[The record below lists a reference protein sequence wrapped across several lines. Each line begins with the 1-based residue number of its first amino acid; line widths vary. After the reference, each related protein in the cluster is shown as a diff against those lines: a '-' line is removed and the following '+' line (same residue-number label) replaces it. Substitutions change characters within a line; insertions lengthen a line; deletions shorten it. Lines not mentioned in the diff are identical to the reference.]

1 MSWPNV
7 LLIWRREMRDQ
18 LRDRRT
24 LFMVA
29 VLPVLMYPLLG
40 TSMFQLAQFMKQST
54 GRVAVYGAEELSE
67 TPDLPAL
74 LADDRFAPELF
85 FSPEDIDRLEVEVRP
100 ASEDAIERAKQA
112 IADDEIDVAV
122 CFPDGFGDRLQDLRE
137 LLVQAR
143 ESDTMPASVV
153 APRPTVLSNSSREA
167 SQVAGM
173 RTEGVVRRWRDAV
186 VQRNLNAGNVPSAA
200 TSPFAVAQIDVASK
214 QSRDAMLWS
223 KLLPFVVFLWALTGA
238 FYPAI
243 DLCAGEKERGTL
255 ETLLASPARRTEI
268 VGGKLLTVMTFSV
281 FTSLLN
287 LASLAFT
294 AKILMGQ
301 LSGIAGGA
309 ISIAPPST
317 AAMAWLVVA
326 VIPIAA
332 LFSAL
337 SLACAAYARST
348 KEGQYYFMPLFL
360 AVTPLMLVPMSPGVE
375 LNLGNSLVPVM
386 GLVLLL
392 RAMIENQ
399 IADVFQFAAP
409 VVLVT
414 VTCCW
419 LAMRWA
425 VSQFNQE
432 SVLFRE
438 SERFDLRAAAKMMV
452 RRRGA
457 TPSAGAAMACVAG
470 VFLMQTVVRSLTPP
484 PVVGESGFGYF
495 TGVVLASQVLCILL
509 PALFV
514 VWLLARDWR
523 QTLLLDQPLTAGWLL
538 NALIAGAL
546 AVCVHPLGQRLA
558 LFIKQ
563 LYPLSE
569 AVEAQLSGLTQLF
582 GDAPPL
588 WAVLLLMAALPAVC
602 EEIAFRGV
610 VLSGLRKSLGDA
622 GGVLMT
628 AVLFGATHTVL
639 QQSLAAAPVGALI
652 GVIALRTRSLVPC
665 IAFHASYN
673 ALQLVSALNAEK
685 IRDNTADWGLPEMVF
700 TEIAPGQLGYAAPI
714 AILGGIVAVGLLW
727 GLRRYGRGNPQVA
740 ARLEAAAS

>member
-1 MSWPNV
+1 MSWQNV
-7 LLIWRREMRDQ
+7 FWIWRREMRDQ

-40 TSMFQLAQFMKQST
+40 TSLFQLAQFMRQST
-54 GRVAVYGAEELSE
+54 GRVAIYGAEELAESA
-67 TPDLPAL
+67 DLPAL
-74 LADDRFAPELF
+74 IAENRFAPELF
-85 FSPEDIDRLEVEVRP
+85 YSPDDIDRLEVEIRS
-100 ASEDAIERAKQA
+100 AEGDAIELAKEA
-112 IADDEIDVAV
+112 IADDAIDVAV

-137 LLVQAR
+137 LLLQAR
-143 ESDTMPASVV
+143 ESETMPAGVV

-186 VQRNLNAGNVPSAA
+186 VQSNLNAGNVPVAA
-200 TSPFAVAQIDVASK
+200 TSPFAVAQIDVATK
-214 QSRDAMLWS
+214 QSRDALLWS

-255 ETLLASPARRTEI
+255 ETLLASPARRSEI

-301 LSGIAGGA
+301 LSSFAGAA

-360 AVTPLMLVPMSPGVE
+360 AATPLMLVPMSPGVE

-399 IADVFQFAAP
+399 LAAVVQYAAP
-409 VVLVT
+409 VILVT
-414 VTCCW
+414 ATCCW

-457 TPSAGAAMACVAG
+457 TPSAGAAMVCFAG
-470 VFLMQTVVRSLTPP
+470 IVLMQAVIRSLL
-484 PVVGESGFGYF
+484 PVLIEGLSPTAVIVGS
-495 TGVVLASQVLCILL
+495 TIASIVVCVLL
-509 PALFV
+509 PALV
-514 VWLLARDWR
+514 VAFGLARDTR
-523 QTLLLDQPLTAGWLL
+523 ASLLLRIPPRIGDIVVAF
-538 NALIAGAL
+538 AL
-546 AVCVHPLGQRLA
+546 AVCLIPVGQAMSAAIQTMHPFAESVQAELMVFQEAIRSLPLA
-558 LFIKQ
+558 L
-563 LYPLSE
+563 
-569 AVEAQLSGLTQLF
+569 
-582 GDAPPL
+582 
-588 WAVLLLMAALPAVC
+588 VLLLLAFLPAVC

-610 VLSGLRKSLGDA
+610 ILSGLRKSLGTA
-622 GGVLMT
+622 GGILMT
-628 AVLFGATHTVL
+628 SVLFGIVHSVI
-639 QQSLAAAPVGALI
+639 QQSLGAIPL
-652 GVIALRTRSLVPC
+652 GVVLGIVAVRTGSLVPC
-665 IAFHASYN
+665 VIFHAVYN
-673 ALQLVSALNAEK
+673 GGQVFSDRCSEVIHGFAADLGVS
-685 IRDNTADWGLPEMVF
+685 RVVF
-700 TEIAPGQLGYAAPI
+700 TEIGPGQLGYATPI
-714 AILGGIVAVGLLW
+714 VILGGIAALVLLW
-727 GLRRYGRGNPQVA
+727 GLGRRGRGNPQVV
-740 ARLEAAAS
+740 ARLETS